1 MRIFKEAPRGQK
13 VFVYYNLRS
22 HVWSVKALTG
32 PNKGLVIAHAEYV
45 TLKDAIPRVSEAGR
59 QRVLRDSQKNVHA
72 GIVGQWVPFEPPAVH
87 TVGITYNPYRAPTFT
102 FKSNGEAYRGS
113 QWVFMSGRNVTV

>member
-1 MRIFKEAPRGQK
+1 VKIFKEAPRGQK

-45 TLKDAIPRVSEAGR
+45 TLKDAVPRVSEAGR
-59 QRVLRDSQKNVHA
+59 QRVLKEKQKNVHA
-72 GIVGQWVPFEPPAVH
+72 GIVGQWVPYEPPASH
-87 TVGITYNPYRAPTFT
+87 SLAISYNPYKGPTFE
-102 FKSNGEAYRGS
+102 FRSNGDTYSGS

>member
-1 MRIFKEAPRGQK
+1 MRIFKEAPTGQK

-32 PNKGLVIAHAEYV
+32 ANKGLVIAHAEYV
-45 TLKDAIPRVSEAGR
+45 TLKNAIPRVSEAGR
-59 QRVLRDSQKNVHA
+59 QRVLRDKQKNVHA
-72 GIVGQWVPFEPPAVH
+72 GIVGEWVPFEPPAVH
-87 TVGITYNPYRAPTFT
+87 TVAISYNPYKGPTFT
-102 FKSNGEAYRGS
+102 FRSNGEAYRGS